1 MTPEAVALEVFRVA
15 LRLIENKLDSAEDR
29 DAAKRLLADKLKSDR
44 DRVVSAAQAALDK
57 RRAKR

>member
-1 MTPEAVALEVFRVA
+1 MTPEAVAVEVLAFA

-29 DAAKRLLADKLKSDR
+29 DAAKRLLAGKLKNDR

-57 RRAKR
+57 RRGKR

>member
-29 DAAKRLLADKLKSDR
+29 DAAKRLLAGKLKNDR

-57 RRAKR
+57 RRGKR

>member
-1 MTPEAVALEVFRVA
+1 MTPEAVALEVLAIA

-29 DAAKRLLADKLKSDR
+29 DAAKRLLAGKLKSDR

-57 RRAKR
+57 RRGKR